1 MNDLSGFVT
10 EDEIREALDAATHQS
25 KTFRDVHTELR
36 LSLPDYENQCPNYE
50 DNLGRL
56 REYVKEGK
64 RKVRELREKL
74 EESKKETVRLEKI
87 EKREGRMAALQC
99 EHDFFYC
106 QIGQENDFL

>member
-25 KTFRDVHTELR
+25 KSFRDVHAELR
-36 LSLPDYENQCPNYE
+36 LSLPDYENQYPNYE

-64 RKVRELREKL
+64 
-74 EESKKETVRLEKI
+74 
-87 EKREGRMAALQC
+87 GR
-99 EHDFFYC
+99 
-106 QIGQENDFL
+106 